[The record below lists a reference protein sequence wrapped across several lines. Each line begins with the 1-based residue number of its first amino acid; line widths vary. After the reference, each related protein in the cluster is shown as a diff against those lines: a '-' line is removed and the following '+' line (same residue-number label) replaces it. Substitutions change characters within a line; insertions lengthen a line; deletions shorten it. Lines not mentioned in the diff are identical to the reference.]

1 MISDV
6 NLKALDDAPHNT
18 SFNLE
23 NPSFPEPKPLL
34 FILFI
39 SHGFVFVYIKAG
51 VASHLHPV
59 RVYFG
64 LSSS

>member
-34 FILFI
+34 FVLFI
-39 SHGFVFVYIKAG
+39 SHLFVFVAAG
-51 VASHLHPV
+51 FASHLHPV